1 LTFFSP
7 IPVNPKVE
15 TPPCLRSN
23 RGSSLSVTRRP
34 RGEILEGG
42 RCRAAFVDWPKL
54 QLFRHAHFP

>member
-7 IPVNPKVE
+7 IIPVNPKVE

-23 RGSSLSVTRRP
+23 RGSCLSLRRRP
-34 RGEILEGG
+34 RGEILESG

-54 QLFRHAHFP
+54 EHHAHFP